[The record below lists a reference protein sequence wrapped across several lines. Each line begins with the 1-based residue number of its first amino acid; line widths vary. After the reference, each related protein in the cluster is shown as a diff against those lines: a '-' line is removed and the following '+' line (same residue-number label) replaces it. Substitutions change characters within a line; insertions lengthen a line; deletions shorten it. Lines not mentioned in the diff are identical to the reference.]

1 MSLLS
6 FLLPV
11 AKRLHMSILTTV
23 ITMKT
28 STLTMSN
35 RWSNR
40 RRSQWH
46 GSSTMSNRK
55 TCSQDRRNMQ
65 EIDIPKM
72 SLLITNLIKSIH
84 QGDTGVTSKQLSM
97 KRFKLITNP
106 SQEVIGASKLKGNLL
121 ILA

>member
-40 RRSQWH
+40 RRGQWH
-46 GSSTMSNRK
+46 RSSTMSNRK

-72 SLLITNLIKSIH
+72 SLLIMNLIKSIH
-84 QGDTGVTSKQLSM
+84 QGDTGVTSKQLST
-97 KRFKLITNP
+97 KRFKLITKP

>member
-40 RRSQWH
+40 RRGQWH
-46 GSSTMSNRK
+46 RSSTMSNRK

-72 SLLITNLIKSIH
+72 SLLIMNLIKS
-84 QGDTGVTSKQLSM
+84 KQLST
-97 KRFKLITNP
+97 KRFKLITKP